1 MSTEDFQSRNI
12 LFQNLGDNFTPEEM
26 GSIETSL
33 RFKAIRVE
41 QFKLILPPSLPELNA
56 IRRQLNTLADAI
68 YRQGGDRA
76 KVLIK

>member
-33 RFKAIRVE
+33 RFKAILME
-41 QFKLILPPSLPELNA
+41 QFKLIPPPSLPELNA
-56 IRRQLNTLADAI
+56 IRRQLNALGDCI
-68 YRQGGDRA
+68 YGQCGDR
-76 KVLIK
+76 VEMLIK